1 MTDRGSAMIEVVGLR
16 HAYGGAPVLQ
26 IDHWTLSRGAVC
38 CVTGASGSG
47 KTTFLDILCALRRPS
62 AGAVSVGGVSLTA
75 LGERE
80 ADRWRGQTVGVV
92 SQVPHLFEWLSALEN
107 VEMSSTMARVPASRT
122 RAMALLEQQ
131 GISHL
136 ADHRADRLSV
146 GQRQRVAVARALLLQ
161 PPLVVADEP
170 TANLDDLACDD
181 VLDLLMKASTEAGTT
196 IVLSSH
202 DNRVKKRM
210 DHCMHLT
217 TTVAPGARQRT

>member
-16 HAYGGAPVLQ
+16 HDYGNAPVLQ
-26 IDHWTLSRGAVC
+26 IDHWTLARGAVC
-38 CVTGASGSG
+38 CVTGPSGSG
-47 KTTFLDILCALRRPS
+47 KTTFLDMLCALRRPT
-62 AGAVSVGGVSLTA
+62 AGTVSVGGVSLAA
-75 LGERE
+75 LGERQ

-107 VEMSSTMARVPASRT
+107 VEMSSTMARVPASRA
-122 RAMALLEQQ
+122 RALALLDQQ
-131 GISHL
+131 GIVHL
-136 ADHRADRLSV
+136 ADQRADRLSV

-181 VLDLLMKASTEAGTT
+181 VLEALMKASTEGGTT

-202 DNRVKKRM
+202 DDRVKQRI
-210 DHCMHLT
+210 DRRLHLT
-217 TTVAPGARQRT
+217 ATVASRGTRRT